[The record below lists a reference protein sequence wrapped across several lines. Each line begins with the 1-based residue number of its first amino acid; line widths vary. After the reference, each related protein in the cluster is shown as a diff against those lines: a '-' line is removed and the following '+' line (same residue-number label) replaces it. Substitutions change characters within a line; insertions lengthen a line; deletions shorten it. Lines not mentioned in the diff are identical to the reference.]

1 MKISCIVETRA
12 VVAMKILI
20 NPLGCSEKEKEGE
33 NRRGSRKGRV
43 SMNEGKES
51 GELLK
56 MKGSKGEKRL
66 ERQQRMK
73 SHLGQ

>member
-33 NRRGSRKGRV
+33 RNEKEGEDRDEDRDRGKW
-43 SMNEGKES
+43 
-51 GELLK
+51 
-56 MKGSKGEKRL
+56 
-66 ERQQRMK
+66 
-73 SHLGQ
+73 